1 MLWLALHFPLLPLEA
16 LTRGEDGARPLALEV
31 ARRLRLV
38 NATAREAG
46 VRADM
51 SINAAL
57 ALAPDLRVLARRE
70 ADEERALHGLA
81 TWALQFSPQ
90 ISLVEGEG
98 MLLEIGASLRL
109 FGGLDA
115 LLDTIRAGVPTLGFS
130 VRDAVAPT
138 PAAAWM
144 GAWLGVPLRIDSS
157 DRLTAALAGL
167 DVSAL
172 RLSAK
177 QESRLRGMGLHRL
190 GQLLRLPRAG
200 LARRIGTDALD
211 HLDRAL
217 GRKADPRPGWQ
228 PPAVFESTLDLPVE
242 VEGGAPLRFAL
253 HRLVLELAGFLR
265 GADAGAGVLD
275 LHFHHRELA
284 ATPLTLRL
292 LTPGRDVEH
301 LEGLITT
308 RLERTRLPAPVLAVT
323 LRCDD
328 VRSFET
334 RAGDLFGLR
343 RGPDELMPA
352 LIERLRARL
361 GDGQV
366 HGLRAVADHRPERAW
381 HGVDGKQGGEGRSR
395 RPLWLLVE
403 ARPVDTRR
411 LRRLAGPERIETG
424 WWDGDP
430 IARDYFV
437 AQTRDGRRLWIYQAR
452 TGSGPDAGN
461 WYLHGLFA

>member
-157 DRLTAALAGL
+157 DRLTAALAGW
-167 DVSAL
+167 
-172 RLSAK
+172 
-177 QESRLRGMGLHRL
+177 MF
-190 GQLLRLPRAG
+190 PRCG
-200 LARRIGTDALD
+200 CRRNRN
-211 HLDRAL
+211 RAC
-217 GRKADPRPGWQ
+217 
-228 PPAVFESTLDLPVE
+228 
-242 VEGGAPLRFAL
+242 
-253 HRLVLELAGFLR
+253 
-265 GADAGAGVLD
+265 
-275 LHFHHRELA
+275 A
-284 ATPLTLRL
+284 AW
-292 LTPGRDVEH
+292 V
-301 LEGLITT
+301 
-308 RLERTRLPAPVLAVT
+308 
-323 LRCDD
+323 C
-328 VRSFET
+328 
-334 RAGDLFGLR
+334 
-343 RGPDELMPA
+343 
-352 LIERLRARL
+352 
-361 GDGQV
+361 
-366 HGLRAVADHRPERAW
+366 
-381 HGVDGKQGGEGRSR
+381 
-395 RPLWLLVE
+395 
-403 ARPVDTRR
+403 
-411 LRRLAGPERIETG
+411 
-424 WWDGDP
+424 
-430 IARDYFV
+430 
-437 AQTRDGRRLWIYQAR
+437 
-452 TGSGPDAGN
+452 TGSGSCCVCRARAGAAHR
-461 WYLHGLFA
+461 HGCAGSSRSRAGP